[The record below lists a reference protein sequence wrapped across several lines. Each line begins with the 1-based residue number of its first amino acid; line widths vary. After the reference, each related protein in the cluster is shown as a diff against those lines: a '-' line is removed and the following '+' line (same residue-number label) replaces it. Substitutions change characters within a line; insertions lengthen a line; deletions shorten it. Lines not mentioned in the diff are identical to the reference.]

1 MYKFIKT
8 KNQVLKEF
16 VKENLRLRRIRPLML
31 SAGYLV
37 LFMPK
42 KNGKLWLY
50 IDYWQ
55 LNSITKK
62 DKYPLP
68 LISEI

>member
-1 MYKFIKT
+1 M
-8 KNQVLKEF
+8 Q
-16 VKENLRLRRIRPLML
+16 ENLRLRQIKL
-31 SAGYLV
+31 SQSLVGYLI
-37 LFMPK
+37 LFILK
-42 KNGKLWLY
+42 KNGKLRLY
-50 IDYWQ
+50 INYRQ